1 METVTITQYAK
12 SVGVKRELVDSRLYN
27 GRFGRKA
34 GIEPAKYGETVQSG
48 NLWFRTDLDR
58 MMSNYDTPTI
68 KVTKKPAPVINQNE
82 FESAMTSLR
91 ESNVDI
97 KSYLY
102 IMETLLQ
109 KK

>member
-1 METVTITQYAK
+1 MTTVTITQYAN
-12 SVGVKRELVDSRLYN
+12 SLGVKRELVDSRLYN

-34 GIEPAKYGETVQSG
+34 GITPAKYGETVQSG
-48 NLWFRTDLDR
+48 NLWLRADLDR
-58 MMSNYDTPTI
+58 MMSNYDTPTV
-68 KVTKKPAPVINQNE
+68 KTTRKPTPVINHNE
-82 FESAMTSLR
+82 FESAMTVLR